1 MATGMRAYPTI
12 FKEDLMKKI
21 QASSILAMCFLT
33 LSLAFVSCEIGDIGG
48 GGNGENNNTGG
59 NGGGSGSGGG
69 AGNTRNN
76 AKSVT
81 VGNSSSHTISL
92 NGEHW
97 FKYEADGNPVIFETT
112 GNVVDTYM
120 LVYKDGDTFW
130 GDKSD
135 DDSGEGSNAL
145 VSYTSTNPGSTYFIR
160 ITTRNQTSGT
170 YSFLVKQ
177 PTANIRTNPIAVSLG
192 NSSSHIINSSSTHW
206 FKFEGT
212 GDRVFFETESNVVRT
227 SISIFSGNNTSS
239 SYSNANPISFFT
251 VSGTTYYIS
260 ITGNAGTYTFN
271 ARYGDGDGSS
281 RYNAKTVAVG
291 NSTSHN
297 INLNGEHWFT
307 FFGTGNPVT
316 FETTGNVVDTY
327 MLVYKDGDTFWGDKS
342 DDDSGEGYNARVRYN
357 PSTSGS
363 TYFIKIT
370 QRQST
375 QGSYTFVVKA
385 E

>member
-1 MATGMRAYPTI
+1 MKNLVRFFSVFVLVAVIAFSMAGC
-12 FKEDLMKKI
+12 E
-21 QASSILAMCFLT
+21 
-33 LSLAFVSCEIGDIGG
+33 VSPNDDPDEK
-48 GGNGENNNTGG
+48 GNGG
-59 NGGGSGSGGG
+59 NGGNGGNNTSGS
-69 AGNTRNN
+69 TKEN
-76 AKSVT
+76 AVLVT
-81 VGNSSSHTISL
+81 VGYSSSHNISL

-120 LVYKDGDTFW
+120 QVYRDSSTFL
-130 GDKSD
+130 GISSTSNGTGGASSD
-135 DDSGEGSNAL
+135 NSGEGSNAL
-145 VSYTSTNPGSTYFIR
+145 VSYTSTTSGSTYFIK

-170 YSFLVKQ
+170 YSFVVKQ

-192 NSSSHIINSSSTHW
+192 NLSSHIINSSSTHW

-212 GDRVFFETESNVVRT
+212 GDRVFFETESNVVST
-227 SISIFSGNNTSS
+227 TISIFTGNNTSS
-239 SYSNANPISFFT
+239 SYSNANPMSFFT
-251 VSGTTYYIS
+251 VSGTAYYIS

-271 ARYGDGDGSS
+271 VRYGDGDGSS
-281 RYNAKTVAVG
+281 RYNAKTVTVG
-291 NSTSHN
+291 DSTSHN

-327 MLVYKDGDTFWGDKS
+327 MQVYRGNSTSLGISSTSNGTGGASNDNHTTGNL
-342 DDDSGEGYNARVRYN
+342 NARVRYN
-357 PSTSGS
+357 PATSGE

-375 QGSYTFVVKA
+375 QGAYTFVV

>member
-1 MATGMRAYPTI
+1 
-12 FKEDLMKKI
+12 MKKI

-327 MLVYKDGDTFWGDKS
+327 MQVYKDDDTIWGDKS